1 MSSVSQKE
9 RPTNERATAVSWSV
23 ATVKA
28 NFLAYL
34 RFLQSSP
41 AMTSA
46 SSAGVARWSCAVPH
60 SWLNGVLVSRPPAA
74 DERALIADSLG
85 YFRSAGLTSASWW
98 VDPSVS
104 TRDWE
109 PHLRRFGFRPEWT
122 TPTMMLALTAAPL
135 ANRAS
140 PGLEIREVL
149 DDELLREWTCTMVAG
164 FGLPESW
171 QESIAELL
179 RGAGYGG
186 PLRHWVGY
194 VRGSPAGI
202 SSLFVGAGVAALRY
216 LATVPEARGRGVG
229 AAMASHALSAAQ
241 AQGQT
246 TAVLESSAAGYEL
259 YLKLGFRMVGPLDY
273 YYWER

>member
-1 MSSVSQKE
+1 MSSVPQKE
-9 RPTNERATAVSWSV
+9 RPTNERTTAVSWSV

-41 AMTSA
+41 AMASA

-60 SWLNGVLVSRPPAA
+60 PWLNGVLVSRPAAA
-74 DERALIADSLG
+74 DERGLIADSLG

-104 TRDWE
+104 TSDWE
-109 PHLRRFGFRPEWT
+109 PHLRRFGFRPDWA
-122 TPTMMLALTAAPL
+122 TPAMMLDLTTAPL

-140 PGLEIREVL
+140 PELEVREVL
-149 DDELLREWTCTMVAG
+149 DDELLREWTRTMVAG

-171 QESIAELL
+171 QEGIAELL

-202 SSLFVGAGVAALRY
+202 SSLFVGAGVAGLRY
-216 LATVPEARGRGVG
+216 LATAPEARGRGVG
-229 AAMASHALSAAQ
+229 AAMAGRALLAAQ
-241 AQGQT
+241 AQGHT
-246 TAVLESSAAGYEL
+246 VAVLESSDMGYGL